1 MIYECIKAID
11 ASFRLST
18 LFPLNF
24 LSRNQGVLPFVL
36 FPPIPSRNQG
46 VLPPEAL
53 GHVRAI
59 LEGLAMASRYP
70 ADSDCADGYSALPSS
85 SPSGVAAA
93 REEQSDVEEK
103 RRVRGLFLGGDLPC
117 MPNPASS

>member
-1 MIYECIKAID
+1 MYQSHRSID

-18 LFPLNF
+18 LFPLTF
-24 LSRNQGVLPFVL
+24 
-36 FPPIPSRNQG
+36 PSRNQG